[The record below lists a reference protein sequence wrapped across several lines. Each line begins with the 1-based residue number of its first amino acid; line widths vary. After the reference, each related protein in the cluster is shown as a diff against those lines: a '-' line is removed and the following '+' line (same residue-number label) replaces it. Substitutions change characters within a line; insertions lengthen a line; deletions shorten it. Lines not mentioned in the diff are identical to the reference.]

1 MDTRLSDYTLRLAAG
16 VCTGLGV
23 VVVLVGYLGVRNE
36 SDVALQIPYLLSG
49 GLGGLALVGLGA
61 LGLLQYQLRV
71 QARNNARLI
80 EELDA
85 WKHTALT
92 EVRRFLEGAEI
103 EVSVEA
109 PARPV
114 PATRLAPS
122 PAGAPA

>member
-16 VCTGLGV
+16 ICTALGI

-36 SDVALQIPYLLSG
+36 SDVALQIPFLLSG

-61 LGLLQYQLRV
+61 LGLIQYQLRV

-80 EELDA
+80 EELEA
-85 WKHTALT
+85 WKESALA
-92 EVRRFLEGAEI
+92 EVRRFLEGAQI

-109 PARPV
+109 PAQPV
-114 PATRLAPS
+114 AATRRAAAPT
-122 PAGAPA
+122 PV

>member
-16 VCTGLGV
+16 VCTALGV

-49 GLGGLALVGLGA
+49 GLGGLALVGLGS
-61 LGLLQYQLRV
+61 LGLIQYQLRV

-80 EELDA
+80 EELEA
-85 WKHTALT
+85 WKESALA
-92 EVRRFLEGAEI
+92 EVRRFLEGAQI

-109 PARPV
+109 PAQPV
-114 PATRLAPS
+114 ASTRRAVDPT
-122 PAGAPA
+122 AV

>member
-1 MDTRLSDYTLRLAAG
+1 MDTRLSDYTLRLTAG
-16 VCTGLGV
+16 ICTALGI

-36 SDVALQIPYLLSG
+36 SDVALQIPFLLSG

-80 EELDA
+80 EELEA
-85 WKHTALT
+85 WKESALT
-92 EVRRFLEGAEI
+92 EVRRFLEGAQI

-109 PARPV
+109 PAQPV
-114 PATRLAPS
+114 AATRRAVAPT
-122 PAGAPA
+122 PV